1 MILLNITVYPSR
13 VSKSESA
20 GNRRQP
26 PLHNLTLSKIIQR
39 HLTAAAVLSK
49 QASSFRML
57 SRRNYGGASTKAF
70 RHENTESFPGLLA
83 IN

>member
-1 MILLNITVYPSR
+1 MLLCILRAFLNQR
-13 VSKSESA
+13 V
-20 GNRRQP
+20 
-26 PLHNLTLSKIIQR
+26 LVIQR

-57 SRRNYGGASTKAF
+57 KRRNSSGASTKAF
-70 RHENTESFPGLLA
+70 SHEDTESFPELLA

>member
-1 MILLNITVYPSR
+1 MILLNITVYLSR
-13 VSKSESA
+13 ISKSESA
-20 GNRRQP
+20 SNRRHC

-57 SRRNYGGASTKAF
+57 SF
-70 RHENTESFPGLLA
+70 RHEDTESFPGLLA